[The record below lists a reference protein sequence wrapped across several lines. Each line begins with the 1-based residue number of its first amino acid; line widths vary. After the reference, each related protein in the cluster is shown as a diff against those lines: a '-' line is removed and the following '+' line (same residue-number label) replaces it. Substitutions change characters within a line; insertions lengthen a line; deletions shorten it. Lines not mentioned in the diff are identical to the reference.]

1 MNGKIRLREKWQG
14 LMDTVTRFPMTV
26 LLLVAAVVSN
36 ALAIDSNY
44 NNIYSELLV
53 TFLLGASIYVVLQ
66 ILHERFFDHPI
77 LKLVY
82 ILATTVCSIVY
93 FMIIHGADWRVE
105 LTVRTTVIFF
115 ILLTAFLWIPA
126 IRGKI
131 SINESFMAVF
141 KSFFSAGFFSTV
153 LYLGVVL
160 VIGAIDILI
169 SNVQGDAYVHAAN
182 LVFVLFAPIYFLSMI
197 PRYGQEEEADKETIS
212 PASQEKIAEESRG
225 VTAPNRFLATL
236 ITYVIIPI
244 TAVFTAIL
252 LLYIL
257 LNITG
262 EFWSESL
269 MEPILVTYSITV
281 IIVYILAST
290 VEHSFAKYF
299 RKIFPKVLVPVVLF
313 QTLAS
318 VLKIQEEGVTYGR
331 YYVILFGVFA
341 TISGILFC
349 FLPVRKNGRI
359 APILILLSVIS
370 IIPPVDAF
378 TVSRVTQTARL
389 EKLLVRNN
397 MLKDGLI
404 TPNAQVGEGDRV
416 DIVKALEYLD
426 QMNYTKRIDF
436 LQGYS
441 VSRDFEKSFGF
452 PRYGNTGTKEYSNF
466 YYRRNGEEPLQITGY
481 DYMVQWNL
489 YTGQVTGSKEFEIGG
504 IRYRIK
510 EEGTDANNRIF
521 LLEDGE
527 GRELIRYELNHLL
540 QRLLGLGSEKEELS
554 TAQMTDTVEN
564 DAAAMS
570 VIANIVSISERQ
582 EGRDISSELILLV
595 HIKE

>member
-1 MNGKIRLREKWQG
+1 
-14 LMDTVTRFPMTV
+14 MDTVTRFPMTV

-341 TISGILFC
+341 TIAGILFC

>member
-14 LMDTVTRFPMTV
+14 LMDTVTRFPMAV

-53 TFLLGASIYVVLQ
+53 TFLLGASIYVVFQ
-66 ILHERFFDHPI
+66 MLHERFFDHPI

-115 ILLTAFLWIPA
+115 ILLTSFLWIPA
-126 IRGKI
+126 IRSKI
-131 SINESFMAVF
+131 SINESFMAAF

-197 PRYGQEEEADKETIS
+197 PRYGQEEESDKETIS
-212 PASQEKIAEESRG
+212 SASQEKIAEENRG

-257 LNITG
+257 LNISG
-262 EFWSESL
+262 KFWSESL

-290 VEHSFAKYF
+290 VEHSFARYF

-341 TISGILFC
+341 TVAGILFC
-349 FLPVRKNGRI
+349 FLPVHKNGRI

-404 TPNAQVGEGDRV
+404 TPNTQVGEGDRT
-416 DIVKALEYLD
+416 DIVKAVEYLD
-426 QMNYTKRIDF
+426 QMNYTKKIDF
-436 LQGYS
+436 LGGYS

>member
-341 TISGILFC
+341 TIAGILFC